1 MVIRYKYAMHI
12 HISMGV
18 MMSFT
23 STSLLFK
30 DSDLSYSDFMLN
42 PGRIWGLKLKV
53 SSLQVASEIKD

>member
-1 MVIRYKYAMHI
+1 M